1 MVHRKFF
8 TEEGIFDEFYA
19 NALFDCSGNNTS
31 DSENGCSLY
40 IIIILCIKI
49 IYYNNSNSNV
59 NIRSTK
65 NLRVSDR
72 L

>member
-1 MVHRKFF
+1 MVHREFF
-8 TEEGIFDEFYA
+8 SEEGIFDEFYA
-19 NALFDCSGNNTS
+19 NALFDYSSNNTS
-31 DSENGCSLY
+31 DSKNDYSPY
-40 IIIILCIKI
+40 ITIILCIKI

-65 NLRVSDR
+65 NLRISDR